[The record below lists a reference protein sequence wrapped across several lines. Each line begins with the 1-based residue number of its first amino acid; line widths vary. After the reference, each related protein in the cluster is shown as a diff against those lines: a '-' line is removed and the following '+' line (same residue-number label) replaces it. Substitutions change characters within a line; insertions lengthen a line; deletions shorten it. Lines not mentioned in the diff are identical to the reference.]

1 MAIARQLV
9 TRDYVEVV
17 RTDGEI
23 WSITRDQVLA
33 MLGAMPRNQA
43 LNGIKESLGTF
54 LGYPPEEI
62 NARISFATFL
72 TGEIQE
78 LTIINQ

>member
-1 MAIARQLV
+1 MAISRQIV

-17 RTDGEI
+17 RTDGQV
-23 WSITRDQVLA
+23 WSISRDQVLA
-33 MLGAMPRNQA
+33 MFGAMPRSQA
-43 LNGIKESLGTF
+43 LSGIKDSLASFLEIESGD
-54 LGYPPEEI
+54 I
-62 NARISFATFL
+62 NSRIVFTAFL